1 MKKLLL
7 SILIVGSATL
17 ANAQKSEVA
26 EAKRKWGIFQ
36 FSMMV
41 DPNAPKIKMPQQ
53 RARTGPAST
62 GGFGEDGKADS
73 KVGKTSAARGSG
85 PVSQVKPKET
95 TNISFIDKQ
104 INSLKD
110 GLVHADKAILH
121 EKTKDTPEPYVYK
134 ALFTSQIALVD
145 TLNSENSL
153 NNQKIAQDAISKAIA
168 LDTKESEKENI
179 ELAKLNI
186 RNAVT
191 ARGLRAY
198 NSKDYKNALTSFKE
212 VIALN
217 PSDTSMYLNSAV
229 VARMDQ
235 NYPEAITYFK
245 KMIDFNVPDAK
256 NYYSE
261 IIGITL
267 TNLKDTTATLALIKE
282 ALAKYPNDGDLISV
296 ETDIYISRGDIEKSR
311 ESLNKLVANN
321 PKNALYQYLLGTTYF
336 NTALEVQ
343 KQRDKLDAKKVK
355 EYNAETAKVVAL
367 IDQSL
372 PYFNKALELDANH
385 QPSLDILTRIYAFKG
400 DTKKYD
406 EIKKRLDALPTNN

>member
-26 EAKRKWGIFQ
+26 EAKRLWGIFQ

-41 DPNAPKIKMPQQ
+41 DPDAPKTKMPQQ

-62 GGFGEDGKADS
+62 SGFGEDGKADS

-85 PVSQVKPKET
+85 PVSQTKPAET
-95 TNISFIDKQ
+95 AKLSFIDKQ
-104 INSLKD
+104 LANLKE
-110 GLVHADKAILH
+110 GLTHADKAILH

-134 ALFTSQIALVD
+134 ALFTSQMALID
-145 TLNSENSL
+145 TLNVDNSV
-153 NNQKIAQDAISKAIA
+153 NNQKIAQEAIA
-168 LDTKESEKENI
+168 KASSLDAKGAEKENI
-179 ELAKLNI
+179 ELASMNV

-191 ARGLRAY
+191 GRGLRAY
-198 NSKDYKNALTSFKE
+198 NNKDYKTALASFKE

-217 PSDTSMYLNSAV
+217 PTDTSMYLNSAV

-267 TNLKDTTATLALIKE
+267 SNLKDTTATLALVKE
-282 ALAKYPNDGDLISV
+282 ALAKYPNDGDFISV
-296 ETDIYISRGDIEKSR
+296 ETDIYISKGDIAKSQ
-311 ESLNKLVANN
+311 ESLNKLIANN

-336 NTALEVQ
+336 NTALEIQ

-355 EYNAETAKVVAL
+355 EYNAETAKVVAM

-372 PYFNKALELDANH
+372 PYFNKALELDPNH

-406 EIKKRLDALPTNN
+406 EIKKRLDALPATN